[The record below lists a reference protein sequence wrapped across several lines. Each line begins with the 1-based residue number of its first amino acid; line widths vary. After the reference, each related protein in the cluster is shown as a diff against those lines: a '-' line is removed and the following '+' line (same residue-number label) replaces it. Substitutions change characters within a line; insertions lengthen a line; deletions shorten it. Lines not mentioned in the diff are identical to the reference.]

1 MSGVLYQNANT
12 RCRGWTNPNDLYFGP
27 YINSLSSYYSPAA
40 SNSLVSINGS
50 NFYPYSSIRFST
62 YTPTVYFINSSQIEF
77 YVPSTLT
84 SGTYTVQVFNGSF
97 ASNIVNYT
105 IDNASGYWL
114 LDSSGA
120 ITNSNPNNS
129 ISSGIN
135 INGNAVINGNLTV
148 TGKINGTKIPPTT
161 TNTNSDY
168 RIKEDIE
175 SIKESDKYKVDN
187 LKPIKYFN
195 KITNKVE
202 IGFLAHEVQKD
213 FPDLVSGK
221 KDGEKLQTLDYQSL
235 IGILVKEI
243 QDLKSEVLK
252 LKAKG

>member
-120 ITNSNPNNS
+120 ITNSNPSNS
-129 ISSGIN
+129 INNGIN
-135 INGNAVINGNLTV
+135 VQGNAVINGDLTV
-148 TGKINGTKIPPTT
+148 TGTINGTTIPAITSS
-161 TNTNSDY
+161 NSDY
-168 RIKEDIE
+168 RIKEQLE
-175 SIKESDKYKVDN
+175 SLTSNTNYSVDN

-195 KITNKVE
+195 KKTEKIE
-202 IGFLAHEVQKD
+202 IGFLAHEVQKE
-213 FPDLVSGK
+213 FPYLVTGE
-221 KDGEKLQTLDYQSL
+221 KDGPDLQTLDYQSL

-243 QDLKSEVLK
+243 QSLKSEVLK
-252 LKAKG
+252 LKAKS